1 MASKRSQN
9 RFKSAMDR
17 PKPPQAQR
25 TSLMPRK
32 PNYQFERLDRE
43 RTKAAKAAEK
53 AAAKREQKER
63 ERAEAEGGDV
73 PPEPED

>member
-1 MASKRSQN
+1 
-9 RFKSAMDR
+9 
-17 PKPPQAQR
+17 
-25 TSLMPRK
+25 MPRK

-63 ERAEAEGGDV
+63 ERVEAEGGVV

>member
-1 MASKRSQN
+1 
-9 RFKSAMDR
+9 
-17 PKPPQAQR
+17 
-25 TSLMPRK
+25 MPRK

-63 ERAEAEGGDV
+63 ERAEANPGAEAGEPDEGA
-73 PPEPED
+73 